1 MFPMPRPLLVLLAV
15 VLSTSLR
22 AAEPAKVAWHRA
34 PTAAAAVARAQQKM
48 LLVYYTNDCGRC
60 SAASDAMFENA
71 ASDEIFVKA
80 LDSFLPLRIDTATT
94 AHPIV
99 DALRKQKKAPVVAIY
114 DTAGVQLAALDD
126 DELRWNNIGEL
137 LLRFRAARPLVAAA
151 DAFRQRGDSAEA
163 ALALGQALAAARDPK
178 RAAEQYDLAAA
189 AYGTQRAEDQ
199 QFARVMAAYAR
210 FASGQQHRGRTEVMN
225 VLREPLSNAIAA
237 EAHFR
242 LGAMSEAGLNKRV
255 LVNNNA
261 PIATPTPAVRPRNP
275 AQSTEREAIG
285 YGRSVVVQNPAALK
299 AAVTS
304 YRKAYELAAPGSST
318 LEGATR
324 ALARLDDRPLPPKEG
339 MQSTLRLIV
348 PPRPA
353 LTGETEFVAEAGPG
367 VARVDFFL
375 DDHQVASQRKAPFR
389 ASIDVGP
396 TARARNVKARAF
408 DAQGQPLGDAVVT
421 INDRLDAFVL
431 TIVAPVAE
439 VLRGDTDVELD
450 VRVPP
455 GRTLKS
461 VELSWNGEH
470 FAVLM
475 QPPFR
480 ARLEGSRELGYLRA
494 FGTLDDGTTAEAAK
508 VFNTGQSATVD
519 VAAVTLIASVADRE
533 GTPIPGLG
541 STDFAV
547 LDEGKPVQA
556 ELRSSEDDP
565 ITIGIAVDSSSSMAG
580 KQLYV
585 IRAAAEFL
593 ARGLRPQ
600 DEAFVVSFDTGARLV
615 HPRSHDVDSLR
626 ASVLGLVT
634 GGGTSIFDG
643 VTFALQQLQ
652 GIPGKRALLVFSDGR
667 EGTSSASAKECGRL
681 ARALGVPVYLIV
693 PPGGARLDH
702 ALGDVAEAT
711 GGLLLHATPVDEL
724 GELADR
730 LSEEVRSQYV
740 LSFARPAGVKA
751 GEWRTLRVDVRGR
764 EASVRA
770 VQGYRAD

>member
-1 MFPMPRPLLVLLAV
+1 MLRRILVLLALLLPTFV
-15 VLSTSLR
+15 R
-22 AAEPAKVAWHRA
+22 AAETASVPWHGA
-34 PTAAAAVARAQQKM
+34 SNAAAAVARAQQKM
-48 LLVYYTNDCGRC
+48 LLVYYRGDCGRC

-80 LDSFLPLRIDTATT
+80 LDAFLPLRVDATT
-94 AHPIV
+94 AAHPIV
-99 DALRKQKKAPVVAIY
+99 DALRKEKKAPVVAIC
-114 DTAGVQLAALDD
+114 DPAGVQLGMLRG
-126 DELRWNNIGEL
+126 DEVRWNSVGEL
-137 LLRFRAARPLVAAA
+137 LLRFRAARQLVAAA
-151 DAFRQRGDSAEA
+151 DVFRQRGNAAEA
-163 ALALGQALAAARDPK
+163 AFALGQGLAVARDPK

-189 AYGTQRAEDQ
+189 AYGRERPEDR
-199 QFARVMAAYAR
+199 QFAQVMAGYAR
-210 FASGQQHRGRTEVMN
+210 FASGQQKRGRTEVLN
-225 VLREPLSNAIAA
+225 VLREALSDAIAA

-242 LGAMSEAGLNKRV
+242 LGAMAEAGLNKRV
-255 LVNNNA
+255 TVPNS
-261 PIATPTPAVRPRNP
+261 PIATPTTVGQRNP
-275 AQSTEREAIG
+275 VAPRDSEPIG
-285 YGRSVVVQNPAALK
+285 LGRSVVTKNPGALK
-299 AAVTS
+299 EAVTS
-304 YRKAYELAAPGSST
+304 YRKAYELAAPGSNT

-339 MQSTLRLIV
+339 MQSTLRLIA

-353 LTGETEFVAEAGPG
+353 LTGETEFVAETGPG

-375 DDHQVASQRKAPFR
+375 DDQQVASLRKKPFR
-389 ASIDVGP
+389 VSIDVGP
-396 TARARNVKARAF
+396 TARARSVKARAF
-408 DAQGQPLGDAVVT
+408 DAQGKALGDAVAT
-421 INDRLDAFVL
+421 INDRVDAFVL
-431 TIVAPVAE
+431 TIVGPVAE

-455 GRTLKS
+455 GRTLKN
-461 VELSWNGEH
+461 VELSWNGTP
-470 FAVLM
+470 FATLT

-480 ARLEGSRELGYLRA
+480 ARLQGSRELGYLRA
-494 FGTLDDGTTAEAAK
+494 FGTLDDGTTAETTK
-508 VFNTGQSATVD
+508 VFNTGQSASVD
-519 VAAVTLIASVADRE
+519 IASVTLIASVADRE
-533 GTPIPGLG
+533 GTPIPGLA
-541 STDFAV
+541 SADFAV

-615 HPRSHDVDSLR
+615 HPRSQDVEALR
-626 ASVLGLVT
+626 ASVLNLVT

-667 EGTSSASAKECGRL
+667 EGTSSASARECGRL

-693 PPGGARLDH
+693 PPGGAKLEH
-702 ALGDVAEAT
+702 ALADVAEAT

-730 LSEEVRSQYV
+730 LAEEVRSQYV
-740 LSFARPAGVKA
+740 LSFTRPAGVKA
-751 GEWRTLRVDVRGR
+751 GEWRSLRVEVRGR
-764 EASVRA
+764 EANVRA
-770 VQGYRAD
+770 VQGYRAN

>member
-1 MFPMPRPLLVLLAV
+1 MPRRILVLLALLLPSFV
-15 VLSTSLR
+15 R
-22 AAEPAKVAWHRA
+22 AAETASVPWHGA
-34 PTAAAAVARAQQKM
+34 PNAAAAVARAQQKM
-48 LLVYYTNDCGRC
+48 LLVYYRGDCGRC

-80 LDSFLPLRIDTATT
+80 LDSFLPLRVDATT
-94 AHPIV
+94 AAHPIV
-99 DALRKQKKAPVVAIY
+99 DALRTEKKVPVVAIY
-114 DTAGVQLAALDD
+114 DVAGVQLGMLRG
-126 DELRWNNIGEL
+126 DEVRWNSVGEL
-137 LLRFRAARPLVAAA
+137 LLRFRAARQLVAAA
-151 DAFRQRGDSAEA
+151 DVFRQRGNTAEA
-163 ALALGQALAAARDPK
+163 AFALGQGLAVARDPK

-189 AYGTQRAEDQ
+189 AYGRQRPEER
-199 QFARVMAAYAR
+199 QFAQVMAGYAR
-210 FASGQQHRGRTEVMN
+210 FASGQQKRGRTEVLS
-225 VLREPLSNAIAA
+225 VLREALSDAIAA

-242 LGAMSEAGLNKRV
+242 LGAMAEAGLNKRITV
-255 LVNNNA
+255 PNS
-261 PIATPTPAVRPRNP
+261 PIATPTTVGQRNP
-275 AQSTEREAIG
+275 APASEPIG
-285 YGRSVVVQNPAALK
+285 MGRSVVTKNPGALK
-299 AAVTS
+299 EAVTS
-304 YRKAYELAAPGSST
+304 YRKAYELAAPGSNT

-324 ALARLDDRPLPPKEG
+324 ALARLDDRPLPPKGG

-375 DDHQVASQRKAPFR
+375 DDQQVASQRRTPFR
-389 ASIDVGP
+389 VSIDVGP
-396 TARARNVKARAF
+396 TARARSVKARAF
-408 DAQGQPLGDAVVT
+408 DAQGKALGDAVAT

-431 TIVAPVAE
+431 TIVAPVVE

-455 GRTLKS
+455 GRTLKD
-461 VELSWNGEH
+461 VELSWNGAP
-470 FAVLM
+470 FATLT

-480 ARLEGSRELGYLRA
+480 ARLQGSRELGYLRA
-494 FGTLDDGTTAEAAK
+494 FGTLDDGTTAETTK

-519 VAAVTLIASVADRE
+519 IASVTLIASVADRE
-533 GTPIPGLG
+533 GTPILGLA
-541 STDFAV
+541 SADFAV

-615 HPRSHDVDSLR
+615 HPRSHDVDALR
-626 ASVLGLVT
+626 ASVLNLVA

-693 PPGGARLDH
+693 PPGGAKLEH
-702 ALGDVAEAT
+702 ALADVAEAT
-711 GGLLLHATPVDEL
+711 GGLMLHATPVDEL

-730 LSEEVRSQYV
+730 LAEEVRSQYV
-740 LSFARPAGVKA
+740 LSFTRPAGVKP
-751 GEWRTLRVDVRGR
+751 GEWRSLRVDVRGR

-770 VQGYRAD
+770 VQGYRAN

>member
-1 MFPMPRPLLVLLAV
+1 MPRRILVLLAFLLPMFV
-15 VLSTSLR
+15 R
-22 AAEPAKVAWHRA
+22 AAEPATVPWHGA
-34 PTAAAAVARAQQKM
+34 PNAAAAVARAQQKM
-48 LLVYYTNDCGRC
+48 LLVYYRGDCGRC

-80 LDSFLPLRIDTATT
+80 LDSFLPLRIDATAA

-114 DTAGVQLAALDD
+114 DTAGVQLGMLSG
-126 DELRWNNIGEL
+126 DEVRWNSVGEL
-137 LLRFRAARPLVAAA
+137 LLRFRAARQLVAAA
-151 DAFRQRGDSAEA
+151 DAYRQQGYAAEV
-163 ALALGQALAAARDPK
+163 ALALGQALAVARDPK

-189 AYGTQRAEDQ
+189 AYGRQRPEDR
-199 QFARVMAAYAR
+199 QFAQVMAGYAR
-210 FASGQQHRGRTEVMN
+210 FASGQQTRGRTEVMN
-225 VLREPLSNAIAA
+225 VLREAFSNAIAA

-255 LVNNNA
+255 LVANS
-261 PIATPTPAVRPRNP
+261 PIATPTTVGQRNP
-275 AQSTEREAIG
+275 VAPSDREAIG
-285 YGRSVVVQNPAALK
+285 SGRSVVTKNPGAHK

-353 LTGETEFVAEAGPG
+353 LTGDTEFVAEVGPG

-375 DDHQVASQRKAPFR
+375 DDRQVASQNKAPFR
-389 ASIDVGP
+389 VSIDVGP
-396 TARARNVKARAF
+396 TARARTVKARGF
-408 DAQGQPLGDAVVT
+408 DAQGKPLGDAVAA
-421 INDRLDAFVL
+421 INDRLDAFLL

-439 VLRGDTDVELD
+439 VLRGDADVELD

-455 GRTLKS
+455 GRTLKD
-461 VELSWNGEH
+461 VELSWNGAP
-470 FAVLM
+470 FATLT

-480 ARLEGSRELGYLRA
+480 ARLQGSSELGYLRA
-494 FGTLDDGTTAEAAK
+494 FGTLDDGTTAEATK

-519 VAAVTLIASVADRE
+519 IAAVTLIASVADRE

-541 STDFAV
+541 SNDFAV

-615 HPRSHDVDSLR
+615 HPRSHDVDALR
-626 ASVLGLVT
+626 ASVLNLVT

-702 ALGDVAEAT
+702 ALADVAEAT
-711 GGLLLHATPVDEL
+711 GGLMLHATPVGEL

-730 LSEEVRSQYV
+730 LAEEVRSQYV
-740 LSFARPAGVKA
+740 LSFTRPAGVRA
-751 GEWRTLRVDVRGR
+751 GEWRSLRVEVRGR
-764 EASVRA
+764 QANVRA
-770 VQGYRAD
+770 VQGYRAN